1 MQCIKVPKLIDFEDY
16 QKLPPKEREQYVIFI
31 IKEILKLNK
40 NRGVTIKQIEEKT
53 YFHRNTIAYHLE
65 RLIATG
71 EAYNYPPNAK
81 NSFYFPNGN
90 LADPILQ
97 ENIVLENKIYSIYL
111 MSNQLGKFIYL
122 QEKEIGI
129 DGVVE
134 IKGGIMIPYSERKKF
149 FDGIKE
155 IEKILDAYIVE
166 VKE

>member
-1 MQCIKVPKLIDFEDY
+1 MQCIKIPNLIDYEDY
-16 QKLPPKEREQYVIFI
+16 QRLSPKEREQYVIST

-40 NRGVTIKQIEEKT
+40 NKGVTIKQIEENT

-65 RLIATG
+65 RLVATG
-71 EAYNYPPNAK
+71 EAYKPNTR

-97 ENIVLENKIYSIYL
+97 EDIILENKIYSVYL

-122 QEKEIGI
+122 QEKEISI
-129 DGVVE
+129 DGAIE
-134 IKGGIMIPYSERKKF
+134 IKGGIMIPFDERKKF

-155 IEKILDAYIVE
+155 IEKLLEAEILE
-166 VKE
+166 V